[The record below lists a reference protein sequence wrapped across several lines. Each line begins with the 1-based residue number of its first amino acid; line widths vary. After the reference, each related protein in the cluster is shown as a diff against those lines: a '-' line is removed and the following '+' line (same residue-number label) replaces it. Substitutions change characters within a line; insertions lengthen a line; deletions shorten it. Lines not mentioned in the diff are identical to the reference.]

1 MKIYIK
7 LFSFFKEHLV
17 LLILTIFFTVLF
29 SLVNGFSITMVSPF
43 VRIIFG
49 GETSSE
55 SSIINTFL
63 RVVEK
68 FVLTESKVESVK
80 RLCYILVFIFALKA
94 LLGYLSKF
102 LSFLFQERISR
113 DLRNALF
120 SKFLNLPLIYFS
132 KIKTGALVSRFTHD
146 LTIVRYA
153 LSEGLIQ
160 FFRELLNVSVYL
172 VIAFW
177 ASPILTLVSLIIF
190 PFAFLFIQISSKVLR
205 RRAKRAQERMGEIG
219 SRAQEILLNLKIV
232 KSFVRKKEEIE
243 KFKSETE
250 RFYKAHVKYERLSIL
265 TPHLTE
271 LVGAIMAALMLY
283 IGGVMIFNYKLL
295 APDRFFIFIAAAL
308 SILQPLKGLTLSY
321 ANLQQG
327 ITALNRTFDI
337 LKEKEEKSGKV
348 LFNGLKKGIE
358 FRNVS
363 FYYEKDR
370 WVLRNINLVLEKG
383 KVYAFVG
390 PSGAGKSTLLSLLPR
405 FYDPQEGEIF
415 IDGVNLREFDLD
427 SLRSKIGVV
436 TQDVSLFS
444 GTIRDNLLYGN
455 PDAGEDDLKRALE
468 MANLSEFVAKLP
480 KGIDTDIKELGK
492 SLSGGERQRLS
503 IARVFVKNPDIL
515 ILDEFTS
522 QLDAHS
528 EHLIKEAIYNL
539 FKGRTALV
547 IAHRLSTI
555 LRADE
560 IILMDQGKI
569 LDRGKHEELLKR
581 STLYSKL
588 YELQFEKV

>member
-1 MKIYIK
+1 MKVYIK
-7 LFSFFKEHLV
+7 LFSFFREHLT
-17 LLILTIFFTVLF
+17 LLILTIISTILF
-29 SLVNGFSITMVSPF
+29 SLVNGFSLTMISPF
-43 VRIIFG
+43 LHIIFG
-49 GETSSE
+49 GKAESE
-55 SSIINTFL
+55 GFVIDRFINI
-63 RVVEK
+63 VEK
-68 FVLTESKVESVK
+68 FLLVESKIESIK
-80 RLCYILVFIFALKA
+80 RLCFILIIVFALKA
-94 LLGYLSKF
+94 FLGYLSKF
-102 LSFLFQERISR
+102 LSFVFQEKISR

-120 SKFLNLPLIYFS
+120 SKFLSLPLIYFS
-132 KIKTGALVSRFTHD
+132 KKKTGALVSRFTHD

-153 LSEGLIQ
+153 LSEGIVQ
-160 FFRELLNVSVYL
+160 FFREFLNVSVYL
-172 VIAFW
+172 IVAFW
-177 ASPILTLVSLIIF
+177 ASPLLTLISLVIF

-219 SRAQEILLNLKIV
+219 SRAQEVLLNLKIV
-232 KSFVRKKEEIE
+232 KSFLREKEETE
-243 KFKSETE
+243 KFKFETE
-250 RFYKAHVKYERLSIL
+250 KFYKAHVKYERLSIL
-265 TPHLTE
+265 TPHITE
-271 LVGAIMAALMLY
+271 FVGAIMAALLLY
-283 IGGVMIFNYKLL
+283 FGGVMIFSYKLL
-295 APDRFFIFIAAAL
+295 IPDKFFIFIAAAL
-308 SILQPLKGLTLSY
+308 SMLQPLKGLTLSY

-327 ITALNRTFDI
+327 IMALNRTFSI
-337 LKEKEEKSGKV
+337 LKEKEEKGGNV
-348 LFNGLKKGIE
+348 LFKGLNKSIE
-358 FRNVS
+358 FKNVS

-390 PSGAGKSTLLSLLPR
+390 PSGAGKSTLLSLIPR
-405 FYDPQEGEIF
+405 FYDPQEGDIF
-415 IDGVNLREFDLD
+415 IDGINLKDFDLG
-427 SLRSKIGVV
+427 SLRSKVGIV
-436 TQDVSLFS
+436 TQDISLFS
-444 GTIRDNLLYGN
+444 GTIKDNLLYGDPN
-455 PDAGEDDLKRALE
+455 ASEDDLRMALE
-468 MANLSEFVAKLP
+468 IAVLSEFVSKLP
-480 KGIDTDIKELGK
+480 KGIETDIRELGK
-492 SLSGGERQRLS
+492 SLSGGEKQRIS
-503 IARVFVKNPDIL
+503 IARVFVKNPEIL